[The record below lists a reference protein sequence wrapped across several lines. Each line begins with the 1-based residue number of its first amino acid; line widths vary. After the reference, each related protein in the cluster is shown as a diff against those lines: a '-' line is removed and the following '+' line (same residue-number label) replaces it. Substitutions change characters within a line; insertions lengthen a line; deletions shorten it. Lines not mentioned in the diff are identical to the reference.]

1 MRTLLNNRDFEREVL
16 YNEKLVVV
24 EFFLDWC
31 GTSHIIA
38 PILRKTET
46 QYEDRVQFYRVDKDQ
61 NNELCKQYGVYEIP
75 TILFFKESRVVDEI
89 NGGFPRILIEQK
101 LDRLLRIDECA
112 ETDAQLSEARI

>member
-24 EFFLDWC
+24 EFFLEWC

-38 PILRKTET
+38 QILRKVEA

-61 NNELCKQYGVYEIP
+61 NRELCKQYGVYEIP
-75 TILFFKESRVVDEI
+75 TILFFKGGGVADEI
-89 NGGFPRILIEQK
+89 NGGFPRSLIEQK
-101 LDRLLRIDECA
+101 LDRLLQIDEDA
-112 ETDAQLSEARI
+112 VTDAQLYEARN

>member
-1 MRTLLNNRDFEREVL
+1 MRTLLNNSDFEREVL
-16 YNEKLVVV
+16 FNEKVVVV

-38 PILRKTET
+38 PILKKTEA
-46 QYEDRVQFYRVDKDQ
+46 QYEDLVQFYRVDKDR
-61 NNELCKQYGVYEIP
+61 NNELCEQYGVYEIP

-101 LDRLLRIDECA
+101 LDRLLRIDEGA
-112 ETDAQLSEARI
+112 ASDAQLNEARI